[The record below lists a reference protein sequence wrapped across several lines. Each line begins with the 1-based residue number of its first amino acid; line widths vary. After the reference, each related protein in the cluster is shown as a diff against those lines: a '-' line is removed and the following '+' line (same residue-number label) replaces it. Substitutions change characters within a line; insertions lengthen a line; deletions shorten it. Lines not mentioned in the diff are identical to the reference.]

1 MNCPSRTDDTL
12 LHDEWN
18 QSPRVLAPD
27 LTTRQD
33 LNGISNTR
41 ENKEDET
48 GGVLRG
54 SSNWKVKGILPLE
67 EKIAGDDLG
76 AGREASLTMS
86 GSLAPQTNVPGH
98 EDPDPNNVLQ
108 TIKSWALW
116 LLSVLLVSAAISFDS
131 LKKYFTP
138 HQSVLLEVPVTQ
150 QYQEPVKRF
159 SSCAQGGARGAY
171 DLPLHVGALFIILGT
186 SSIACAFPILAT
198 RFPRMHIPPAFLFF
212 VTHFGTGVLIATAF
226 VHLLPTA
233 FTSLGDPCLSNFW
246 TKDYPAMPG
255 AIALGGIFLVT
266 VIEMVFSPAQSM
278 CRGGGNQ
285 SQPPRSRR
293 CSSPVDTRRPSTSTS
308 SSTSSLALELPRT
321 PVRPMAQRSYSAG
334 GMDGRSHL
342 RDMGPLI
349 GRSASISR
357 AINRLG
363 EGNEEV
369 IRVVS
374 APDVQ
379 FCHEKNGGTIQED
392 PERSDDTFA
401 LTPEQK
407 QRKETLQVYL
417 LEMGILFHSVFIGMS
432 LSVSVGSEFVILL
445 IAIVFHQTFEGL
457 ALGSRIASL
466 PWSKKQLQPWIMSLA
481 YGCTTP
487 IGQAIGLAT
496 HTLYSPDSEV
506 GLLVVGV
513 MNAISAGLLIFASLV
528 ELMSEDFLS
537 DESWRILRGR
547 RRVYA
552 CILVFLGAFC
562 MSIVGAWA

>member
-12 LHDEWN
+12 KHAGWN
-18 QSPRVLAPD
+18 QNPRFFAPE

-33 LNGISNTR
+33 LNGIANAR
-41 ENKEDET
+41 EIEVDGN
-48 GGVLRG
+48 GPNLLHG
-54 SSNWKVKGILPLE
+54 SSNWIETPSLE
-67 EKIAGDDLG
+67 EKDTGNAL
-76 AGREASLTMS
+76 ASGREASLTLS
-86 GSLAPQTNVPGH
+86 GRLASHNTKSSLAHTRLGST
-98 EDPDPNNVLQ
+98 DDVLPTYQ
-108 TIKSWALW
+108 SIKDWALW
-116 LLSVLLVSAAISFDS
+116 ILSVLLVSSLISFNT
-131 LKKYFTP
+131 LKGYFLP
-138 HQSVLLEVPVTQ
+138 QEPILLEVPLE
-150 QYQEPVKRF
+150 QYPVPAKR
-159 SSCAQGGARGAY
+159 SSCAQGGVRGDAY
-171 DLPLHVGALFIILGT
+171 DLPLHVAALFIILGT
-186 SSIACAFPILAT
+186 STIACAFPVLAT
-198 RFPRMHIPPAFLFF
+198 RFPRMHIPPSFLFF
-212 VTHFGTGVLIATAF
+212 VSHFGTGVLIATAF

-266 VIEMVFSPAQSM
+266 VIEMVFSPAQSI
-278 CRGGGNQ
+278 CRGGNQ
-285 SQPPRSRR
+285 PTAQRPNSSPSSSSPTNTELQAPTCDELGCPENCMERGPRSAGLEG
-293 CSSPVDTRRPSTSTS
+293 RP
-308 SSTSSLALELPRT
+308 
-321 PVRPMAQRSYSAG
+321 
-334 GMDGRSHL
+334 HL

-357 AINRLG
+357 TIHRLG
-363 EGNEEV
+363 DGTDEIV
-369 IRVVS
+369 RVSSV
-374 APDVQ
+374 PDVQ
-379 FCHEKNGGTIQED
+379 THHEKENGVIQSD
-392 PERSDDTFA
+392 LERHDDSFD

-407 QRKETLQVYL
+407 QKKETMQVYL

-432 LSVSVGSEFVILL
+432 LSVSVGNEFVILL

-457 ALGSRIASL
+457 ALGSRISAL
-466 PWSKKQLQPWIMSLA
+466 PWKEKQLQPWIMSLA

-506 GLLVVGV
+506 GLLVVGI

-537 DESWRILRGR
+537 DESWRILRGK

-552 CILVFLGAFC
+552 CILVFMGAFC